1 MILGLGL
8 DTVKVERFARLSP
21 AAIDRLFTEQE
32 QAWCESAIGST
43 RLQRYAARFAAKE
56 AVSKAL
62 GTGIS
67 DGMRW
72 KDISVVCDALGKPDA
87 LLVGKALDRQKALG
101 AQKVFLS
108 LTHEREYATAV
119 AVLES

>member
-1 MILGLGL
+1 MILGIGL

-21 AAIDRLFTEQE
+21 QAIDRLFTEQE
-32 QAWCESAIGST
+32 QTWCESAIGST

-72 KDISVVCDALGKPDA
+72 KDISVVCDALGKPEA
-87 LLVGKALDRQKALG
+87 LLVGKALDRQRTLG
-101 AQKVFLS
+101 AQSVFLS

-119 AVLES
+119 AVLEN